1 MTAEPSAGGAGGAVV
16 GFSTATIGRSGAHL
30 IKTAHAAGMTFGGS
44 AVLLPGVR
52 DSLSVRRGTKQ
63 AASNPQTGHE
73 MAILGIDIGGS
84 GIKGA
89 PVDTVRGELLEERHR
104 VPTPQPS
111 DVTGV
116 IEAAAE
122 VAGKFTGYDRV
133 GVTFPGVVV
142 DGVTRTAA
150 NVDKSW
156 LDAPAADL
164 FSERL
169 GKPVTVLNDA
179 DAAGVAEVAFGAGKG
194 QPGLIMMLTFGT
206 GIGSALFVDGT
217 LIPNTEFGH
226 LELDGKDAELRASD
240 RIREQEDMSWEKWAG
255 RVREYLRHVE
265 MLLSP
270 RLFIIGG
277 GVSRKSERFL
287 PLIDIRTPMVPAT
300 LLNNAGIIGAAVT
313 AERGI
318 APKS

>member
-1 MTAEPSAGGAGGAVV
+1 
-16 GFSTATIGRSGAHL
+16 
-30 IKTAHAAGMTFGGS
+30 
-44 AVLLPGVR
+44 
-52 DSLSVRRGTKQ
+52 
-63 AASNPQTGHE
+63 

-84 GIKGA
+84 GVKGA
-89 PVDTVRGELLEERHR
+89 PVDTVRGELLAERFR

-111 DVTGV
+111 DVTSV
-116 IEAAAE
+116 VEAVAQVAAQFD
-122 VAGKFTGYDRV
+122 GFDRV

-156 LDAPAADL
+156 VDAPAAQL
-164 FSERL
+164 FSDRL
-169 GKPVTVLNDA
+169 GMPVSVLNDA
-179 DAAGVAEVAFGAGKG
+179 DAAGAAEVAFGAGRD
-194 QPGLIMMLTFGT
+194 QAGLVMMLTFGT
-206 GIGSALFVDGT
+206 GIGSALFLDGT

-226 LELDGKDAELRASD
+226 LELDGHDAESRASD
-240 RIREQEDMSWEKWAG
+240 RARETEDLSWEKWAN
-255 RVREYLRHVE
+255 RVGNYLRHVE

-277 GVSRKSERFL
+277 GVSKKADRFL

-313 AERGI
+313 AETDARAASPGGVTPHE
-318 APKS
+318 AGARVAG

>member
-1 MTAEPSAGGAGGAVV
+1 
-16 GFSTATIGRSGAHL
+16 
-30 IKTAHAAGMTFGGS
+30 
-44 AVLLPGVR
+44 
-52 DSLSVRRGTKQ
+52 
-63 AASNPQTGHE
+63 

-84 GIKGA
+84 GVKGA
-89 PVDTVRGELLEERHR
+89 PVDTVRGELLAERFR

-111 DVTGV
+111 DVTSV
-116 IEAAAE
+116 VEAVAQVAAQFD
-122 VAGKFTGYDRV
+122 GFDRV

-156 LDAPAADL
+156 LDAPAAQL
-164 FSERL
+164 FSDRL
-169 GKPVTVLNDA
+169 GMPVSVLNDA
-179 DAAGVAEVAFGAGKG
+179 DAAGAAEVAFGAGKD
-194 QPGLIMMLTFGT
+194 QAGLVMMLTFGT
-206 GIGSALFVDGT
+206 GIGSALFLDGV

-226 LELDGKDAELRASD
+226 LELDGHDAETRASD
-240 RIREQEDMSWEKWAG
+240 RARETEDLSWEKWAN
-255 RVREYLRHVE
+255 RVGNYLRHVE

-277 GVSRKSERFL
+277 GVSKKADRFL

-313 AERGI
+313 AETDAKAASPGGVTPHEAGARVAG
-318 APKS
+318 

>member
-1 MTAEPSAGGAGGAVV
+1 
-16 GFSTATIGRSGAHL
+16 
-30 IKTAHAAGMTFGGS
+30 
-44 AVLLPGVR
+44 
-52 DSLSVRRGTKQ
+52 
-63 AASNPQTGHE
+63 

-84 GIKGA
+84 GVKGA
-89 PVDTVRGELLEERHR
+89 PVDTVRGELLAERFR

-111 DVTGV
+111 DVTSV
-116 IEAAAE
+116 VEAVAQVAAQFD
-122 VAGKFTGYDRV
+122 GFDRV

-156 LDAPAADL
+156 LDAPAAQL
-164 FSERL
+164 FSDRL
-169 GKPVTVLNDA
+169 GMPVSVLNDA
-179 DAAGVAEVAFGAGKG
+179 DAAGAAEVAFGAGKD
-194 QPGLIMMLTFGT
+194 QAGLVMMLTFGT
-206 GIGSALFVDGT
+206 GIGSALFLDGV

-226 LELDGKDAELRASD
+226 LELDGHDAESRASD
-240 RIREQEDMSWEKWAG
+240 RARETEDLSWEKWAN
-255 RVREYLRHVE
+255 RVGNYLRHVE

-277 GVSRKSERFL
+277 GVSKKADRFL

-313 AERGI
+313 AETDAKAASPGGVTPHEAGARVAG
-318 APKS
+318 

>member
-1 MTAEPSAGGAGGAVV
+1 
-16 GFSTATIGRSGAHL
+16 
-30 IKTAHAAGMTFGGS
+30 
-44 AVLLPGVR
+44 
-52 DSLSVRRGTKQ
+52 
-63 AASNPQTGHE
+63 

-84 GIKGA
+84 GLKGA
-89 PVDTVRGELLEERHR
+89 PVDTVRGELLAERYR

-111 DVTGV
+111 DVTRV
-116 IEAAAE
+116 VEAVAE
-122 VAGKFTGYDRV
+122 VAGQFDGYDRV

-156 LDAPAADL
+156 LDAHAADL
-164 FSERL
+164 FSDRL

-179 DAAGVAEVAFGAGKG
+179 DAAGVAEVEFGAGRN
-194 QPGLIMMLTFGT
+194 QRGLVMMLTFGT
-206 GIGSALFVDGT
+206 GIGSALFLDGA

-226 LELDGKDAELRASD
+226 LELQGKDAELRASD
-240 RIREQEDMSWEKWAG
+240 RIREAEDMSWEKWAG
-255 RVREYLRHVE
+255 RVQEYLRHVE

-277 GVSRKSERFL
+277 GVSKKADRFF
-287 PLIDIRTPMVPAT
+287 PLIDIRTPFVPAT

-313 AERGI
+313 AEQQAGR
-318 APKS
+318 PRPVTV

>member
-1 MTAEPSAGGAGGAVV
+1 
-16 GFSTATIGRSGAHL
+16 
-30 IKTAHAAGMTFGGS
+30 
-44 AVLLPGVR
+44 
-52 DSLSVRRGTKQ
+52 
-63 AASNPQTGHE
+63 

-84 GIKGA
+84 GVKGA
-89 PVDTVRGELLEERHR
+89 PVDTTRGELLQERVR

-111 DVTGV
+111 DVSSV
-116 IEAAAE
+116 VEAVAA
-122 VAGKFTGYDRV
+122 VAGQFDGYDRV

-156 LDAPAADL
+156 LDAPAAKL

-169 GKPVTVLNDA
+169 GKPVSVLNDA
-179 DAAGVAEVAFGAGKG
+179 DAAGVAEVAFGAGHD
-194 QPGLIMMLTFGT
+194 QRGLTMMLTFGT
-206 GIGSALFVDGT
+206 GIGSALFLDGT

-240 RIREQEDMSWEKWAG
+240 RAREQDDLSWEKWAG
-255 RVREYLRHVE
+255 RVQDYLRHVE

-270 RLFIIGG
+270 RLFIVGG
-277 GVSRKSERFL
+277 GVSKKHDKWL
-287 PLIDIRTPMVPAT
+287 PLLEIRTPIVPAT

-313 AERGI
+313 AEQADGHPG
-318 APKS
+318 AFPVDADQPS